1 MFNSPF
7 LKYFYYK
14 EHKDQEEDGKTIFV
28 TNLTA
33 DCTAEDLQSIFSVF
47 GPVASV
53 HMDAFNKK
61 FGKKKIKIKQ
71 KKIEMGTPNPSQL
84 MLLEEK
90 RRKEEVT
97 KEEKKKQPF
106 CAAGYA
112 HVVFENPDTLKKVLK
127 EPSQFDFSSKLEHGQ
142 PKGME
147 KWRKEYQSSYV
158 VNIKQLQKEVDR
170 FMWNFDKEKE
180 ERKKKVEALSS
191 APDADG
197 WVTVTR
203 KGRKHT
209 TGAGGKTVGVAAK
222 IDLATIEH
230 IKEKEK
236 KLQKDNFY
244 RFQRTDK
251 KQHNIEELRIRFEE
265 DKKRIEKMRQGRK
278 FRPF

>member
-1 MFNSPF
+1 
-7 LKYFYYK
+7 
-14 EHKDQEEDGKTIFV
+14 V
-28 TNLTA
+28 
-33 DCTAEDLQSIFSVF
+33 
-47 GPVASV
+47 
-53 HMDAFNKK
+53 
-61 FGKKKIKIKQ
+61 
-71 KKIEMGTPNPSQL
+71 
-84 MLLEEK
+84 LLEEK
-90 RRKEEVT
+90 RRKEEAVT

-112 HVVFENPDTLKKVLK
+112 HVIFENPDTLKKVLK
-127 EPSQFDFSSKLEHGQ
+127 EPSQFDFSGKLEHGQ

-158 VNIKQLQKEVDR
+158 VNIKQLQKEVNR

-180 ERKKKVEALSS
+180 ERKKKIEALSS

-222 IDLATIEH
+222 IDLATMEH

-251 KQHNIEELRIRFEE
+251 KQHNIEELRKRFEE